1 MKLLKN
7 IGKAITYV
15 AYDWKKDY
23 VAASS
28 NLAELEKRL
37 KYVQESEQ
45 KLAELRLK
53 CNSIF

>member
-1 MKLLKN
+1 MKLLKTLT
-7 IGKAITYV
+7 KAVTYV
-15 AYDWKKDY
+15 VYDWRKDY
-23 VAASS
+23 IAASS
-28 NLAELEKRL
+28 SLAQLEERL